1 MITYYSLDYFEF
13 REVIIIWINDVMFE
27 LIDYKFN

>member
-1 MITYYSLDYFEF
+1 MITYYSLYYFEF